1 MKKVE
6 IYDTTLRDGAQ
17 SEDVSFSVEDKLRIS
32 RYLDDLGIAWI
43 EGGWPGANPKD
54 KDFFRAARKEK
65 FRHAGLVAFGFTR
78 RSDETC
84 SRARNIQD
92 LLKSEAPAAAIV
104 GKAWDFHVTHA
115 LKTTTSEHLDAIND
129 TIAYLRKKLD
139 RVIFDAEHFF
149 DGWAENEEYARA
161 ALQAASETGAD
172 CICLC
177 DTNGG
182 SMPED
187 IARITREVVASFDVP
202 IGIHCHNDS
211 GTAVASSLAAVREGA
226 RQVQG
231 TINGLGERCGNAD
244 LCSIIPNL
252 QAKMGYRCIPS
263 GNLGKLRDISRF
275 VYEMANLLPPK
286 HQPFV
291 GDSAFAHK
299 GGIHVSAVKKQAR
312 TYEHMDPAM
321 VGNVRRILISDQA
334 GRSNIEDRA
343 AQYGLKIDR
352 RDPKSRAILD
362 QLKEMENRG
371 YHFEAA
377 EASFELLMMN
387 AFGKRKR
394 FFDLRGFRVIDEKR
408 AGEEEPYVE
417 ATIMVEVPGLGI
429 AHTAAI
435 GNGPVNA
442 LDNALRKALERFYPS
457 LKEVSLV
464 DYKVRVLPAGS
475 GTGSVVRVLIEST
488 DGADKWGTVGV
499 SENII
504 EASYEALV
512 DSVDYKL
519 YKDKKASRKGK
530 KGRTGK
536 KKS

>member
-17 SEDVSFSVEDKLRIS
+17 SEDVSFSAEDKLRIS
-32 RYLDDLGIAWI
+32 RRLDDLGIAYI

-54 KDFFRAARKEK
+54 REFFRAAARENY
-65 FRHAGLVAFGFTR
+65 RHATLVAFGSTR
-78 RSDETC
+78 RWDEKC
-84 SRARNIQD
+84 SRASNVQAI
-92 LLKSEAPAAAIV
+92 LKSEAPAAAIV

-115 LKTTTSEHLDAIND
+115 LKTTADEHLDAIHD
-129 TIAYLRKKLD
+129 TVAYLKKRLD
-139 RVIFDAEHFF
+139 KVIFDAEHFF
-149 DGWAENEEYARA
+149 DGWKENEDYARE
-161 ALQAASETGAD
+161 ALQAACDAGAD

-182 SMPED
+182 NMPDD
-187 IARITREVVASFDVP
+187 IARITREVVSSFHVP
-202 IGIHCHNDS
+202 VGIHCHNDS

-226 RQVQG
+226 VQVQG

-244 LCSIIPNL
+244 LCSVIPNL
-252 QAKMGYRCIPS
+252 QVKMGFRCIPP
-263 GNLGKLRDISRF
+263 GNMPKLRGLSRF
-275 VYEMANLLPPK
+275 VYEMANLPPPK

-299 GGIHVSAVKKQAR
+299 GGIHVSAVRKQAR
-312 TYEHMDPAM
+312 TYEHMDPAI
-321 VGNVRRILISDQA
+321 VGNARRILISDQA
-334 GRSNIEDRA
+334 GRSNIEDKA

-352 RDPKSRAILD
+352 RDPKSRAILN
-362 QLKEMENRG
+362 QLKDLESRG

-387 AFGKRKR
+387 AFGRRKR
-394 FFDLRGFRVIDEKR
+394 FFELRGFRVLDEKR

-417 ATIMVEVPGLGI
+417 ATIMVEVPQMGI
-429 AHTAAI
+429 AHTAAV

-457 LKEVSLV
+457 LREVSLV
-464 DYKVRVLPAGS
+464 DYKVRVLPSGS

-488 DGADKWGTVGV
+488 DGVDKWGTVGV

-519 YKDKKASRKGK
+519 YKDEKRSRKRG
-530 KGRTGK
+530 KGRAK
-536 KKS
+536 KRKS